1 MNYQNYQA
9 MLNILR
15 ESYWHEDTIKTKEI
29 IDILVAKGYTEKDVV
44 KFTVKL
50 QNDGYRIKR
59 GVYSLY
65 SLSADAVPKAE
76 PAGAVPKAEPA
87 SMSFSSTTKIQAPK
101 RPENSADYLIPKVDK
116 NYVKFGNYDIVER
129 ALSTQRFA
137 PIWIT
142 GLSGNG
148 KTYSVEQACA
158 NLSRKMVMINI
169 TNETNEEDLIGSFS
183 LETVN
188 SYEVECDEALFA
200 EFLASTI

>member
-1 MNYQNYQA
+1 MNYQA

-15 ESYWHEDTIKTKEI
+15 ESYCDGDTIKTKEI
-29 IDILVAKGYTEKDVV
+29 IDILVAQGYTEKDVA

-59 GVYSLY
+59 GVYSL
-65 SLSADAVPKAE
+65 SG
-76 PAGAVPKAEPA
+76 GAVPKAEPA
-87 SMSFSSTTKIQAPK
+87 LMSFSSATKIQAK
-101 RPENSADYLIPKVDK
+101 RPEISADYLIPKVDK

-200 EFLASTI
+200 EFLASMI